1 MVKNARRIGIIGYG
15 QIGSYV
21 VKRLQDREDI
31 AIAFVHDQDQSRLDD
46 LPGELILEDLSRFE
60 QRDVDLVCELAHPE
74 VSIRWGRR
82 ILESVDYF
90 MLSVTALASE
100 ELYRTLK
107 DTALAARTKLFV
119 AHGGVMGLDAII
131 DGREMWEEV
140 TMEMRK
146 HPANLDFSVSG
157 INQSIEKETVLYD
170 GSTRDLCPLFPRNVN
185 THATLALAGIGFDRT
200 HSVLIGDP
208 ETSSATLSVT
218 AKGGGVDLRLYRQE
232 EITGV
237 SGASTPWSVYQSIVG
252 VGDENPGMH
261 FC

>member
-1 MVKNARRIGIIGYG
+1 
-15 QIGSYV
+15 
-21 VKRLQDREDI
+21 
-31 AIAFVHDQDQSRLDD
+31 
-46 LPGELILEDLSRFE
+46 
-60 QRDVDLVCELAHPE
+60 
-74 VSIRWGRR
+74 
-82 ILESVDYF
+82 
-90 MLSVTALASE
+90 
-100 ELYRTLK
+100 
-107 DTALAARTKLFV
+107 
-119 AHGGVMGLDAII
+119 
-131 DGREMWEEV
+131 MWEEV